1 MENSIESFLNEIQER
16 VNRLESAR
24 LERLDA
30 KAVSMSA
37 KLPYK
42 VMLYREVLAWRMAEL
57 GRESLDSFQ
66 KHKLV
71 ATAVLT
77 RAAMETAAALWYL
90 RVKVDTAV
98 ESGAVGDIDDYL
110 MKLMMGT
117 ATGDPNVA
125 DPVLPRPIKIGKF
138 LEAVER
144 DVQGFSHQYGVLS
157 EYAHPNW
164 AGTSSLYSKHIPE
177 DRSTLFGQNIRG
189 EGTKTV
195 AVVNLGV
202 ALMMFEATYSQIGD
216 LMPAFIELCERALGE
231 PKTT

>member
-1 MENSIESFLNEIQER
+1 MENSIESLLNKIEER
-16 VNRLESAR
+16 VNRLESGR
-24 LERLDA
+24 LERLDV
-30 KAVSMSA
+30 KAVSMTA

-66 KHKLV
+66 KHNLV
-71 ATAVLT
+71 VTAVLT
-77 RAAMETAAALWYL
+77 RAAMETSAALWYV
-90 RVKVDTAV
+90 RVKVDTSV
-98 ESGAVGDIDDYL
+98 KSGAVGDIDDYL

-117 ATGDPNVA
+117 ATGDSNAA

-164 AGTSSLYSKHIPE
+164 AGTSSLYSKYIPE

-189 EGTKTV
+189 EGAETV
-195 AVVNLGV
+195 AVVNLSV

-216 LMPAFIELCERALGE
+216 LMPAFIALCERALGE